1 MAMLISGFILANM
14 KKHLSKKQMLIRLLT
29 TYEKYIPQHVK
40 ILSEYKHSFEYIIT
54 KKRSLKTRDIQVVLN
69 LNDRILIGEFF
80 ENPRKLKEKISDYSV
95 FFSISNIRI
104 MVPNLPI
111 IKSQQKQDISIEN
124 RIRYEYHSEMSED
137 DFVD

>member
-1 MAMLISGFILANM
+1 M
-14 KKHLSKKQMLIRLLT
+14 Q
-29 TYEKYIPQHVK
+29 
-40 ILSEYKHSFEYIIT
+40 YKHSFEYIIT

-104 MVPNLPI
+104 LVPNLPI
-111 IKSQQKQDISIEN
+111 IKSQQKQDISIVN

-137 DFVD
+137 DFVEN